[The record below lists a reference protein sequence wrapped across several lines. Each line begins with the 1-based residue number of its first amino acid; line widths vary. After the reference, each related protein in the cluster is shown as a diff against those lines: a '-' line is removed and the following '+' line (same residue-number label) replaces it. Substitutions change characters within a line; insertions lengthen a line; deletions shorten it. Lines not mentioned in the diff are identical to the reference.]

1 MGASVRQYVL
11 RRLMLVVPTVVLL
24 SIFVFG
30 MMQLVPSNVIDERL
44 GALQESVTPE
54 ARENLEAHFGLDKP
68 LVERYVSWVGQIFRG
83 DLGRSWLTNLSVTS
97 EIKRRMPVT
106 LELMAL
112 TMLLYVPVGVGIGV
126 VAAVRQN
133 KPEDLSLRVFTILM
147 LAVPN
152 FWLFTLA
159 IILPL
164 LWWGYAP
171 PVPYTEL
178 WDGVPRNLQQMIL
191 PAAISAFASAALLAR
206 VTRSELLEVMRQDY
220 VVTARAKGLQGR
232 TVILRHALQ
241 NAMLPVITVIGLSI
255 AGALAG
261 SVIAEQIFNLP
272 GMGIYL
278 VRSLAANDLPVV
290 QSWMLLFGTAF
301 VLLNL
306 VVDLSYSWLD
316 PRVRFT

>member
-1 MGASVRQYVL
+1 MRQYL
-11 RRLMLVVPTVVLL
+11 IRRLLLVVPTVLLL

-44 GALQESVTPE
+44 GTLQEAVTPD
-54 ARENLEAHFGLDKP
+54 AREKLEEHFGLNKP
-68 LVERYVSWVGQIFRG
+68 LVDRYASWVGQVFSG
-83 DLGRSWLTNLSVTS
+83 DLGRSWLTNLSVAS
-97 EIKRRMPVT
+97 EIERRMPVT
-106 LELMAL
+106 LELLAL
-112 TMLLYVPVGVGIGV
+112 TMLLYIPLGIGIGV

-133 KPEDLSLRVFTILM
+133 RPEDLSLRVFTILM

-171 PVPYTEL
+171 PVPYAEL
-178 WDGVPRNLQQMIL
+178 WDAPFRNLQQMII
-191 PAAISAFASAALLAR
+191 PAAISAAASAALLAR

-232 TVILRHALQ
+232 TVILRHALR

-278 VRSLAANDLPVV
+278 VRSLTANDLPVV
-290 QSWMLLFGTAF
+290 QSWMLLFGTSF
-301 VLLNL
+301 ILLNL
-306 VVDLSYSWLD
+306 AVDLSYSWLD
-316 PRVRFT
+316 PRIRFT